1 MLACRRT
8 PWSIALSALLL
19 VACKGDGSEDT
30 GANTT
35 TNATPATPSSN
46 TDDTPT
52 TSATPTSTDDT
63 GGTIGTSNVDATS
76 NTASDPSTGTTQG
89 LETVATTLTTDISTT
104 TLSTGQGDTSTSL
117 PDTDTTDTTDAGT
130 TTLDDT
136 TTDADTSTG
145 EPVILDIEVVITA
158 DNAYAFAYGS
168 DDDISKY
175 YGGVEAVTAGQIFNC
190 GEGPETYVIPYA
202 ETIGTTQ
209 LYIIAWADSAVTQG
223 VLARFRRKGGGG
235 GFGEDVFTGTKGWQ
249 VCATGIDYQPGSG
262 GPPLAQINEY
272 IGKCN
277 ANSLDP
283 NTTSVGWVD
292 EIGTQYG
299 AVAFGE
305 ANTTPYDGGPKAG
318 NEFPLV
324 CPDIMPAEAHW
335 MWFNWDPPNVKPPAA
350 RSCGPAA
357 APTRSPVPHLPPR
370 RRAPARPA
378 VIGHSAARSSASAV
392 TSAARS
398 NVRRSATSAPPWT
411 PSPYSS

>member
-1 MLACRRT
+1 MHCLPLRTLSAC
-8 PWSIALSALLL
+8 ALLL
-19 VACKGDGSEDT
+19 AACSGDGGDS
-30 GANTT
+30 TT
-35 TNATPATPSSN
+35 
-46 TDDTPT
+46 
-52 TSATPTSTDDT
+52 
-63 GGTIGTSNVDATS
+63 
-76 NTASDPSTGTTQG
+76 STGT
-89 LETVATTLTTDISTT
+89 ETSTPSTSDNPSSDTPAINPTT
-104 TLSTGQGDTSTSL
+104 GDTSVPTTGTAGTATGTS
-117 PDTDTTDTTDAGT
+117 DTTLATTA
-130 TTLDDT
+130 DT
-136 TTDADTSTG
+136 TTDSDTTTQGVDTTTEPGTTTSSSTG
-145 EPVILDIEVVITA
+145 PGESSSSEGGESSSGGEEMMTDIEVVITA

-305 ANTTPYDGGPKAG
+305 PNTTPYDGGPKAG

-335 MWFNWDPPNVKPPAA
+335 MWFNWDPPNVKPPGSPFLWPGGGPNPDHQFLIFRLAA
-350 RSCGPAA
+350 EL
-357 APTRSPVPHLPPR
+357 LPDPQ
-370 RRAPARPA
+370 
-378 VIGHSAARSSASAV
+378 
-392 TSAARS
+392 
-398 NVRRSATSAPPWT
+398 
-411 PSPYSS
+411 